1 MRGKVGRRIATGL
14 LLCAAVGALQARA
27 AAETWV
33 SVWATA
39 QDLTPP
45 PVLNVPPPP
54 PEVMEQFKRGPQ
66 RVVPIPD
73 TLQDQTV
80 RMILQPT
87 LAADMVRIQLSNAI
101 GKPPLTLSS
110 VHLAL
115 RTQGSAIDPAS
126 DRALT
131 FGGKPVTYIP
141 PGAIIVSDPVRLSVR
156 PDQELAVSLY
166 VKGNSGGVTAHPLG
180 LNPAYIA
187 AGDQTGAPSLPAAR
201 EVRSYFWLTGLEAA
215 VTQPTSLIVAFGDSI
230 TDGFATTP
238 GRHNPW
244 PEILAQRLRVRGG
257 SPQWSVVNMGI
268 SGNRVLRDGAG
279 ASALTRFDRDVLSR
293 PGAKWMILLEGINDI
308 NMSQMKA
315 LPADQKADADAI
327 IAGLSAMVSKA
338 HLHGIK
344 VMGATITATEGLW
357 LYTPQSEATRQAV
370 NTWIRSSGTFDA
382 VVDFDAATRDPK
394 RPARLRPDYD
404 SGDHV
409 HPNDAGTRAMA
420 EAIDLATFK
429 Q

>member
-1 MRGKVGRRIATGL
+1 MGGFGRRIVGGL
-14 LLCAAVGALQARA
+14 LLCAAAGAVQARDA
-27 AAETWV
+27 ATPWV

-45 PVLNVPPPP
+45 PMIAVPPPP

-66 RVVPIPD
+66 RVVPIPA
-73 TLQDQTV
+73 TVKDQTV
-80 RMILQPT
+80 RMILRPT
-87 LAADMVRIQLSNAI
+87 LAADTVRIQLSNAI

-110 VHLAL
+110 VHLAV
-115 RTQGSAIDPAS
+115 RTQGSGVDPRS
-126 DRALT
+126 DRTVT
-131 FGGKPVTYIP
+131 FGGEAVTYIP
-141 PGAIIVSDPVRLSVR
+141 PGAIIVSDPVRVAVR
-156 PDQELAVSLY
+156 PDQDLAVSLY
-166 VKGNSGGVTAHPLG
+166 VKGDSGGVTAHALG

-187 AGDQTGAPSLPAAR
+187 AGDQTSAPSLPGAQ

-215 VTQPTSLIVAFGDSI
+215 VTQPTNLIVAFGDSI

-238 GRHNPW
+238 GQHNTW
-244 PEILAQRLRVRGG
+244 PEILAARLRQRGG
-257 SPQWSVVNMGI
+257 SPHWSVVNMGI

-293 PGAKWMILLEGINDI
+293 PGATWMILLEGINDI

-315 LPADQKADADAI
+315 LPADQKADAAAI
-327 IAGLSAMVSKA
+327 IAGLSAMVAKA
-338 HLHGIK
+338 HLHDIK

-370 NTWIRSSGTFDA
+370 NGWIRTSGTFDA
-382 VVDFDAATRDPK
+382 VVDFDAATRDPA

-420 EAIDLATFK
+420 EAINLATFAR
-429 Q
+429 